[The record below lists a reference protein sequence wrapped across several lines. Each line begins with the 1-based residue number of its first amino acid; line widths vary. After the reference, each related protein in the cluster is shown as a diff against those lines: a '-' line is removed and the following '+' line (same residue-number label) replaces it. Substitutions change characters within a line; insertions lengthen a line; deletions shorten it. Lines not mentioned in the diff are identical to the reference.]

1 MTKFRKKF
9 KMKKLIYFFSI
20 VLVSLII
27 FFTNFFLYAQEYST
41 DRLFIKKYNKAKCL
55 RSVEER
61 VNSLK
66 KKRVMTLE
74 HELLLNNNIW
84 YKIRTKLPLSHG
96 EMERLRDLK
105 ENGFDSKNFNSKKI
119 WAKKEKEF
127 KVMRSK
133 CK

>member
-1 MTKFRKKF
+1 
-9 KMKKLIYFFSI
+9 MKKLIYFFSNA
-20 VLVSLII
+20 LVSLII
-27 FFTNFFLYAQEYST
+27 FFANFLLYAQEYST
-41 DRLFIKKYNKAKCL
+41 DRLFMKKFNKAKCL
-55 RSVEER
+55 QSVEER
-61 VNSLK
+61 VKSLK
-66 KKRVMTLE
+66 KRRVMTLE

-105 ENGFDSKNFNSKKI
+105 ENGFASKNINSQKI
-119 WAKKEKEF
+119 WEKKEKEF